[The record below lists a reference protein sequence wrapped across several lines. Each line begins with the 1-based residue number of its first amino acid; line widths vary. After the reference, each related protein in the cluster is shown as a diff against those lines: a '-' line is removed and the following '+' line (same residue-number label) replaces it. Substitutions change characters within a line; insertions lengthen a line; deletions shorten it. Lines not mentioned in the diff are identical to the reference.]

1 MPGYFGNSGGAAALS
16 PREALEFFRQGAILL
31 DVREPYETNYRILD
45 IPKAFQIPNSVLMD
59 RLADVP
65 QDVPLIVLDNV
76 GVRSKEIAR
85 FLLEKGLID
94 VAWIVGGVVDWV
106 REGLPL
112 RVDPNYELIGQC
124 SCKLRPKNPKDEPKW
139 EK

>member
-1 MPGYFGNSGGAAALS
+1 MSGLFGNSDGAAALS
-16 PREALEFFRQGAILL
+16 PREALELFRNGAVLL

-45 IPKAFQIPNSVLMD
+45 IPNAIQIPNSVLMD
-59 RLADVP
+59 RFAGVP
-65 QDVPLIVLDNV
+65 QGVPLIVLDNV
-76 GVRSKEIAR
+76 GLRSKEIAR
-85 FLLEKGLID
+85 FLVEKGLPD

-124 SCKLRPKNPKDEPKW
+124 SCKLRPKYPEEAPKW
-139 EK
+139 KK

>member
-1 MPGYFGNSGGAAALS
+1 MSELFGNSDGAAALS
-16 PREALEFFRQGAILL
+16 PREALEFLQKGAVLL

-65 QDVPLIVLDNV
+65 QGVPLIVLDNV

-85 FLLEKGLID
+85 FLLEKGLSE
-94 VAWIVGGVVDWV
+94 VAWVVGGVVDWV

-124 SCKLRPKNPKDEPKW
+124 SCKLRPKNPKEEPKW
-139 EK
+139 KK